1 MNTKELRLQAEKNR
15 KRLLEVA
22 FSAQAAHLGGGLSCL
37 NILTALYF
45 KILSIDPSNPK
56 DPARDR
62 FIMSKGHSVESLY
75 VTLESR
81 GFFSRELTDTLGKFG
96 SILAGHPTVDVP
108 GIEVNT
114 GSLGHGLSVGVGI
127 ALAAKMNQDKYK
139 VFVLMGDGEQ
149 DEGSIYEAAMAANH
163 YKLDNLVAII
173 DRNGLQISGST
184 EELMALESINQRW
197 TALGWDVYEMDGDN
211 IEEILSTYSK
221 VNFSNQKPHLLIA
234 HTTKGKG
241 VSYMENAPEWH
252 HKVPSKE
259 QYDLAINEIMVKI
272 NSIEEEQNGSLQENF
287 H

>member
-1 MNTKELRLQAEKNR
+1 MDLFATFAFVYVYVHLLYNMNKKELRLQAEKNR

-22 FSAQAAHLGGGLSCL
+22 FLAQAAHLGGGLSCL

-81 GFFSRELTDTLGKFG
+81 GFFSPELTDTLGKFG

-114 GSLGHGLSVGVGI
+114 GSLGHGLSVGVEI
-127 ALAAKMNQDKYK
+127 AL
-139 VFVLMGDGEQ
+139 
-149 DEGSIYEAAMAANH
+149 AANH

-184 EELMALESINQRW
+184 EEVMALESINQRW
-197 TALGWDVYEMDGDN
+197 TAYGMGCV
-211 IEEILSTYSK
+211 
-221 VNFSNQKPHLLIA
+221 
-234 HTTKGKG
+234 
-241 VSYMENAPEWH
+241 
-252 HKVPSKE
+252 
-259 QYDLAINEIMVKI
+259 
-272 NSIEEEQNGSLQENF
+272 
-287 H
+287 